1 MPFKDRF
8 SGHASEYVQFR
19 PRYPDELFEYLAE
32 VAPDRLLAW
41 DCATGNGQAAFDLGG
56 FFQRVVAT
64 DASEKQIA
72 NANQHERIHYS
83 VATSEKSGLD
93 ARSASLVT
101 IAQALHWVDADLFFN
116 EVKRVLKPGGV
127 LAIWCYNLV
136 KVSPAI
142 DALLEKFYRETV
154 GPYWDPERHLV
165 ETGYRTIAFPF
176 VELQPPTF
184 QMRAHWSL
192 DHLLGYLRTWSATQG
207 FVAAR
212 GFDPVI
218 SLGKQLARLWGVPAD
233 KKSVRWPLSIR
244 VGKSKM

>member
-1 MPFKDRF
+1 MLFKDRF
-8 SGHASEYVQFR
+8 SGHASEYAQFR
-19 PRYPDELFEYLAE
+19 PRYPVALFDYLAG

-41 DCATGNGQAAFDLGG
+41 DCATGNGQAALGLAE
-56 FFQRVVAT
+56 FFRRVIAT

-72 NANQHERIHYS
+72 NANHHERIQYRI
-83 VATSEKSGLD
+83 ATSEKSGLE

-101 IAQALHWVDADLFFN
+101 VAQALHWFDVDLFFK
-116 EVKRVLKPGGV
+116 EAIRVLKPGGV

-136 KVSPAI
+136 EVSPAI

-154 GPYWDPERHLV
+154 GPFWNFERRLV
-165 ETGYRTIAFPF
+165 ETGYRTIAYPF
-176 VELQPPTF
+176 VELQSPTF
-184 QMRAHWSL
+184 QMTAHWSL

-218 SLGKQLARLWGVPAD
+218 SLGAKLAQLWGAPAD
-233 KKSVRWPLSIR
+233 KKGVSWPLSVR
-244 VGKSKM
+244 VGRSEV

>member
-8 SGHASEYVQFR
+8 SGHASEYAQFR
-19 PRYPDELFEYLAE
+19 PRYPAELFEYLAG
-32 VAPDRLLAW
+32 VAPDRLWAW
-41 DCATGNGQAAFDLGG
+41 DCATGNGQAAIELAN

-72 NANQHERIHYS
+72 NADRHERIQYRL
-83 VATSEKSGLD
+83 ATSEKSGLET
-93 ARSASLVT
+93 RSASLITV
-101 IAQALHWVDADLFFN
+101 AQALHWFDVDLFFN
-116 EVKRVLKPGGV
+116 EAKRVLKPGGV

-136 KVSPAI
+136 KVSPEI

-154 GPYWDPERHLV
+154 GSFWDFERRLV
-165 ETGYRTIAFPF
+165 ETGYRTIPFPF
-176 VELQPPTF
+176 VELQPLKF

-218 SLGKQLARLWGVPAD
+218 SLGEKLAPLWRAPAD
-233 KKSVRWPLSIR
+233 KKGVSWPLSIR
-244 VGKSKM
+244 VGKSAE